1 MNLPQPSIKKN
12 ISMMV
17 LKLYEQSLRVF
28 FLSPLS
34 LSLFHKLTY
43 LLDLLESIFARNF
56 KQNWFES
63 DIGMG
68 YHLTVLSGKTV
79 EADSQEKLV
88 YFVNST
94 VIFNH
99 VWVL

>member
-28 FLSPLS
+28 SLS
-34 LSLFHKLTY
+34 LSLSVPQVNLFIRST
-43 LLDLLESIFARNF
+43 ESIFARNF